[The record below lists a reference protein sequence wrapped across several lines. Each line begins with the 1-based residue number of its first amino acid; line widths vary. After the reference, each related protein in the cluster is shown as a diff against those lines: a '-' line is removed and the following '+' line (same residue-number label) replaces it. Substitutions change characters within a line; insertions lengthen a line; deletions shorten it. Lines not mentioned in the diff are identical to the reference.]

1 MAILGRL
8 NGPIRVA
15 SERRW
20 EYKKGRAY
28 FLVSKV
34 SGRGAGIVE
43 RMWLFTRAEDSRM
56 DLGGWIA
63 VA

>member
-1 MAILGRL
+1 M
-8 NGPIRVA
+8 V

-20 EYKKGRAY
+20 EYKKRRAY
-28 FLVSKV
+28 FFVSKV
-34 SGRGAGIVE
+34 SGRGAEIVE
-43 RMWLFTRAEDSRM
+43 RMWLFTRAEDNRM